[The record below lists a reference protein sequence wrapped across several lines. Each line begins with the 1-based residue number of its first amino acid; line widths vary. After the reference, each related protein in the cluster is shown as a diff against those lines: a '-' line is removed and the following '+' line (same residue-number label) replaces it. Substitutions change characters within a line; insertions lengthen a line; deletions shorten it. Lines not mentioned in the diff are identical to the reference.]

1 NNLYGYGQIDAYAG
15 LLDILGLS
23 AIREI
28 SSFAPQGVTV
38 RPLAQHA
45 LELCFD
51 RKPEK
56 PVRVTVYTMAGVRVL
71 TETFCPTSDAHRLSL
86 PASVSGVAVVQVDEA
101 DGKPIG
107 SVMVKV
113 F

>member
-1 NNLYGYGQIDAYAG
+1 
-15 LLDILGLS
+15 
-23 AIREI
+23 
-28 SSFAPQGVTV
+28 
-38 RPLAQHA
+38 
-45 LELCFD
+45 
-51 RKPEK
+51 
-56 PVRVTVYTMAGVRVL
+56 MAGVRVL

-86 PASVSGVAVVQVDEA
+86 PASVSGVTVVQVDEA

>member
-1 NNLYGYGQIDAYAG
+1 
-15 LLDILGLS
+15 
-23 AIREI
+23 
-28 SSFAPQGVTV
+28 
-38 RPLAQHA
+38 
-45 LELCFD
+45 
-51 RKPEK
+51 
-56 PVRVTVYTMAGVRVL
+56 MAGVRVL